1 MHHINVVGHFA
12 AVPEVLVA
20 ALNRTKV
27 LFNPNVIV
35 VCKEEATVLEEVVVG
50 LQGVVLPLLDGG
62 EEQLAVLALVPL
74 LLTHL
79 GLVA

>member
-1 MHHINVVGHFA
+1 MV
-12 AVPEVLVA
+12 
-20 ALNRTKV
+20 
-27 LFNPNVIV
+27 PNVIV

-74 LLTHL
+74 LFTHL